1 MYGAV
6 LACVLAFYIMK
17 PVAQHGV
24 INGIITL
31 KNRTHY
37 DTDRQG
43 DIPDD
48 APKDNGTVRQNRSQ
62 IEPYESADSSP

>member
-6 LACVLAFYIMK
+6 LACVLVFYIMK

-31 KNRTHY
+31 EK
-37 DTDRQG
+37 
-43 DIPDD
+43 
-48 APKDNGTVRQNRSQ
+48 QNSL
-62 IEPYESADSSP
+62 

>member
-24 INGIITL
+24 KMEL
-31 KNRTHY
+31 LH
-37 DTDRQG
+37 
-43 DIPDD
+43 
-48 APKDNGTVRQNRSQ
+48 
-62 IEPYESADSSP
+62 